1 MCTENP
7 VRRAGKPCQSVRGS
21 AIDDVICSLLLE
33 SVAPAVLEVALAVE
47 DEISGRVKQA
57 AAQRQNQLVRVRY
70 DAELARRRYMS
81 VDPTNRLV
89 ADSLEAD
96 WNERLRVL
104 DALQQENERLQHADH
119 KLLSS
124 DARTQIRALA
134 EDFPCVWNDQ
144 RVVPVERKRMIALLI
159 EDVTLVKAERIA
171 IHVRF
176 RGGRAC
182 AVSPNRSSSTNSF
195 FGGRPASSA

>member
-1 MCTENP
+1 
-7 VRRAGKPCQSVRGS
+7 
-21 AIDDVICSLLLE
+21 
-33 SVAPAVLEVALAVE
+33 
-47 DEISGRVKQA
+47 
-57 AAQRQNQLVRVRY
+57 
-70 DAELARRRYMS
+70 MS

-134 EDFPCVWNDQ
+134 EDFPRVWNDQ
-144 RVVPVERKRMIALLI
+144 RVVSVERKRMIALLI

-171 IHVRF
+171 IHGRF
-176 RGGRAC
+176 RGGRTALLGEQQ
-182 AVSPNRSSSTNSF
+182 AQRT
-195 FGGRPASSA
+195 A

>member
-1 MCTENP
+1 MGQMLSKTF
-7 VRRAGKPCQSVRGS
+7 
-21 AIDDVICSLLLE
+21 
-33 SVAPAVLEVALAVE
+33 
-47 DEISGRVKQA
+47 
-57 AAQRQNQLVRVRY
+57 
-70 DAELARRRYMS
+70 
-81 VDPTNRLV
+81 DPTNRLV

-134 EDFPCVWNDQ
+134 EDFPRVWNDQ
-144 RVVPVERKRMIALLI
+144 RVVPVERKRMIPLLI
-159 EDVTLVKAERIA
+159 EDVTLVNAERIA

-176 RGGRAC
+176 RGGRTTSLEIYKSKPLALIRTTLREV
-182 AVSPNRSSSTNSF
+182 AATVI
-195 FGGRPASSA
+195 